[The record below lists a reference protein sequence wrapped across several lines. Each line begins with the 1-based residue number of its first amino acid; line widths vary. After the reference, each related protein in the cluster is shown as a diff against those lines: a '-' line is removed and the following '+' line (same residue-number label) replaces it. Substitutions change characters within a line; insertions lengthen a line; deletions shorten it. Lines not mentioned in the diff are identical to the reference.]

1 MHLFDLGDKMMAQRQ
16 VAQRQVLRPTQ
27 KARNVAKSLPYVRN
41 EPMGL

>member
-1 MHLFDLGDKMMAQRQ
+1 MHLFDLGDKMAQLQ

>member
-1 MHLFDLGDKMMAQRQ
+1 MHLFDLGDKMAQRQ